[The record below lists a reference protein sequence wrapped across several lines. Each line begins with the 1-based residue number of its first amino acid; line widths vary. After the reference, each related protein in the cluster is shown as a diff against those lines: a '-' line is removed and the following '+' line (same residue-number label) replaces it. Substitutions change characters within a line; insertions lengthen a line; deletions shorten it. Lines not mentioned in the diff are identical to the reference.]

1 MARNIAQ
8 KANLLHPLIIQNRTV
23 QRAHELAASLDK
35 PGSVRVVESVQ
46 DAVQP
51 ADAVF
56 TSLGDDKSVQA
67 IYEDIL
73 KTPGGVNGKLFV
85 ETSTVLPETT
95 NAVCEMV
102 LAAGGEFVASPGMS
116 AGLRFP
122 CSGAC
127 IVPLPANGRGIN
139 FFFHFCSFW
148 RPRYG

>member
-23 QRAHELAASLDK
+23 QRAHDLAASLDK

-122 CSGAC
+122 C
-127 IVPLPANGRGIN
+127 
-139 FFFHFCSFW
+139 
-148 RPRYG
+148 